1 MNVRQGSDAQR
12 LQCRAPWLLSARSNS
27 FFEAKGDYATRLAP
41 NSAKTHEVK
50 IRDEDETSCI
60 SDVFFDC
67 AAYSQSFR
75 EITNDPGCH
84 SMTPEIQ

>member
-1 MNVRQGSDAQR
+1 MNERQGSDAQR

-50 IRDEDETSCI
+50 IRDEDETSCV

-67 AAYSQSFR
+67 VQRTPRVSGRSQT
-75 EITNDPGCH
+75 ILVV
-84 SMTPEIQ
+84 IL